1 MEIPAG
7 TFLIDAPLRVD
18 LPALGYRG
26 IRGANGATRIVMSG
40 PGPAL
45 EILGDHQGTAF
56 PPSVEEHT
64 WEKERFPV
72 ISGLEIVGKHPEAD
86 GIALCRTMK
95 CTIQNVLI
103 RQCRYG
109 IRLVERNRN
118 VIIAD
123 SHIYDCT
130 DTGVFLDNCNLHQT
144 NIIGNHIS
152 YNLRAGIRQWR
163 GDVHNVQITGNDI
176 EYNYDR
182 EAADDEAAADN
193 ADNAEVTSGEI
204 VLESPDTLISE
215 YTIVSNTIQ
224 ARPESPGAN
233 ILILG
238 SEADT
243 PHAARTI
250 AISGNIIGS
259 RDKNIVLSHACRT
272 TISGNTIYGGKVLN
286 IEARHCQNVILSANN
301 IGSRPSM
308 HAGSVIYCDGIL
320 LEECSDC
327 LLDGNIVSNHR
338 FGSPGIRRRHHPAQ
352 RLPLPRLRLPDCR
365 AAIPGRPRHRRH
377 GLHRLGQ
384 RRHGA
389 RSRRR
394 LPRGHPNLRRREK
407 PPRPEQLDLQR
418 PRNAHPHRKR
428 RRRIAGQHPGRLG
441 ASAVIAND
449 ASLCAFCYTVRA
461 TVNKGGPP
469 MEQERFVIEVDGRH
483 VAVDPAK
490 GRVSLLDARGEE
502 VTGGRIQTAA
512 GSLQGI
518 FSMLE
523 DVTGVKHA

>member
-1 MEIPAG
+1 MRLLRCSTLAVPLFLLLCAASSHAQAPLGDYAGGQRPATAALQAWIEESEGLVEIPAG

-72 ISGLEIVGKHPEAD
+72 VSGLEIVGKHPEAD

-95 CTIQNVLI
+95 CTVQNVLI

-109 IRLVERNRN
+109 IRLIERNRN

-130 DTGVFLDNCNLHQT
+130 DTGVFLDDCNLHQT

-193 ADNAEVTSGEI
+193 AENAEVTSGEI

-308 HAGSVIYCDGIL
+308 HTGSVIYCDGIL
-320 LEECSDC
+320 LEDCSDC

-338 FGSPGIRRRHHPAQ
+338 FGSAESGGAITLRNACRCRVSDCQIIAPQYRGVHVIGGMGCIVSDNAVTAPAAAE
-352 RLPLPRLRLPDCR
+352 DFR
-365 AAIPGRPRHRRH
+365 AAI
-377 GLHRLGQ
+377 Q
-384 RRHGA
+384 ISGA
-389 RSRRR
+389 GKSHLIQNNWICSALETPILIEDAAAESRDNT
-394 LPRGHPNLRRREK
+394 L
-407 PPRPEQLDLQR
+407 
-418 PRNAHPHRKR
+418 
-428 RRRIAGQHPGRLG
+428 
-441 ASAVIAND
+441 
-449 ASLCAFCYTVRA
+449 A
-461 TVNKGGPP
+461 TW
-469 MEQERFVIEVDGRH
+469 
-483 VAVDPAK
+483 
-490 GRVSLLDARGEE
+490 EE
-502 VTGGRIQTAA
+502 AP
-512 GSLQGI
+512 
-518 FSMLE
+518 
-523 DVTGVKHA
+523 